1 MPPEAPDWVTATR
14 AALQDARLGAHAE
27 YRGRV
32 EEIGDG
38 VAMISGLNDVRL
50 DEVLRFEHG
59 QVGFARVLDPDR
71 IGCVLLDAVR
81 KVEAGDA
88 VFGTGEVV
96 NVPVGDAL
104 LGRIVDPLGRPLDG
118 KGVIEAEAHLPI
130 ERPAPS
136 IIERDLVTEPVQT
149 GVVVVDTLFALGRGQ
164 RELIVGDH
172 STGKTTLAI
181 DALIAQRDSDM
192 ICIYVAVGQKTSS
205 VRRAID
211 ALQKQGNFAR
221 CIVLVAGAAS
231 APGLQWIA
239 PYAGMTMAEHF
250 RDKGQHALIVI
261 DDLSKHAATHREIA
275 LLTRQS
281 PGREAYPG
289 DVFYIHARLLE
300 RAAKLS
306 KARGGGSL
314 TALPI
319 AETVS
324 GNLSA
329 YIPTNL
335 ISITDGQIVLDAALF
350 HQGQKPAVDV
360 GLSVSR
366 VGGKTQAPILR
377 TSAGTLRLDYAQFLE
392 LEVFTR
398 FGGMPDGR
406 VREQLTRGARIR
418 QALRQ
423 PQHMPF
429 RLADEVALML
439 AVQSGLLDPL
449 PLEAVKAFRAGL
461 PDLLDRDAADVL
473 ATLEQ
478 TGDLDAQVAGRPDGG
493 ADADLP
499 RHSARQRP
507 KSLKLKR
514 PQRTRRCPAHDRTAR
529 RYQRPDRRHPSAW
542 SGGERHEGHRCRPR
556 QQRAIAGSGRRQL
569 CRDHRR
575 CHVSHGRSKG
585 RPVRRANGSQGK
597 NGLLVFCAEQG
608 FAGAFSERVLDSV
621 RRRARRRYRFP
632 DRNPGAVGRGSTRR
646 QAEMDTPPCPRT
658 PRASRS
664 WPTRSRRRS
673 TMRSRWAEIARLDV
687 IFTGWHAGRPEI
699 VRHGLFPLDL
709 ADLPGAQGDR
719 PLTQLPHG
727 ALCSAWVRIIFMR
740 WSARPPCMPLP
751 PRTRRGWRR

>member
-1 MPPEAPDWVTATR
+1 MSPDTSNWVANTSD
-14 AALQDARLGAHAE
+14 ALENTTLGPRTEHK
-27 YRGRV
+27 GRV

-38 VAMISGLNDVRL
+38 VAMISGLRNVRL
-50 DEVLRFEHG
+50 DEVLRFEGG
-59 QVGFARVLDPDR
+59 QTGFARVLDPDL
-71 IGCVLLDAVR
+71 IGCVLLDAATD
-81 KVEAGDA
+81 VEAGDA
-88 VFGTGEVV
+88 VLGTGEVV
-96 NVPVGDAL
+96 NVPVGEAL
-104 LGRIVDPLGRPLDG
+104 LGRVVDPLGRPLDR
-118 KGVIEAEAHLPI
+118 KGPINANTHLPI

-149 GVVVVDTLFALGRGQ
+149 GIVVVDTLFALGRGQ

-211 ALQKQGNFAR
+211 ALQAQGNFAR
-221 CIVLVAGAAS
+221 CIVVVAGSAK

-239 PYAGMTMAEHF
+239 PYAGMTMAEYF

-306 KARGGGSL
+306 KPRSGGSL

-366 VGGKTQAPILR
+366 VGGKTQAPVLR
-377 TSAGTLRLDYAQFLE
+377 KAAGTLRLDYAQFLE

-418 QALRQ
+418 EALRQ
-423 PQHMPF
+423 SQHMPF

-439 AVQSGLLDPL
+439 AVQEGVLDPL
-449 PLEAVKAFRAGL
+449 PLAAVAAFRLAL
-461 PDLLDRDAADVL
+461 PALLDKSAPE
-473 ATLEQ
+473 TLSALTE
-478 TGDLDAQVAGRPDGG
+478 TGDLDDTVR
-493 ADADLP
+493 
-499 RHSARQRP
+499 
-507 KSLKLKR
+507 KR
-514 PQRTRRCPAHDRTAR
+514 LMEALT
-529 RYQRPDRRHPSAW
+529 
-542 SGGERHEGHRCRPR
+542 
-556 QQRAIAGSGRRQL
+556 
-569 CRDHRR
+569 
-575 CHVSHGRSKG
+575 
-585 RPVRRANGSQGK
+585 
-597 NGLLVFCAEQG
+597 
-608 FAGAFSERVLDSV
+608 
-621 RRRARRRYRFP
+621 
-632 DRNPGAVGRGSTRR
+632 
-646 QAEMDTPPCPRT
+646 
-658 PRASRS
+658 
-664 WPTRSRRRS
+664 
-673 TMRSRWAEIARLDV
+673 
-687 IFTGWHAGRPEI
+687 
-699 VRHGLFPLDL
+699 DL
-709 ADLPGAQGDR
+709 ATSLADEETEAIPSTAA
-719 PLTQLPHG
+719 PVSP
-727 ALCSAWVRIIFMR
+727 
-740 WSARPPCMPLP
+740 
-751 PRTRRGWRR
+751 